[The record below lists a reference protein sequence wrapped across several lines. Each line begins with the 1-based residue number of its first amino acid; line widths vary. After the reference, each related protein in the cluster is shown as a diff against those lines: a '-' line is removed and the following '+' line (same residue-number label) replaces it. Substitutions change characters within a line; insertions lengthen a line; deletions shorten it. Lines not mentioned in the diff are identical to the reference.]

1 MAWPGSNLNTTNLD
15 NPTDKPADARADLLA
30 TVQAVNSIA
39 AARGQAYGV
48 ASLDGAGLVP
58 DSQIPDTLSS
68 DAGND
73 FTFQPSSG
81 RLTVFYIASLQPRT
95 VSQLTALSAITG
107 DVAYCS
113 NGDAG
118 NPCLAVWTGSAW
130 KRIALGT
137 TISAT

>member
-1 MAWPGSNLNTTNLD
+1 MAWPSSTLNTTNLD
-15 NPTDKPADARADLLA
+15 SPADKPADARADLLA

-48 ASLDGAGLVP
+48 ASLDGDGLVP
-58 DSQIPDTLSS
+58 DAQIPDTLSS

-95 VSQLTALSAITG
+95 VDQLSSIAAITG

-118 NPCLAVWTGSAW
+118 SACLAVWNGTAW
-130 KRIALGT
+130 RRVLLGNV
-137 TISAT
+137 ISAT